1 MKKITLLAMSFV
13 MALTVKAQ
21 RGTDVTNLLSDP
33 DFESS
38 ATGWTIVGGNKIAA
52 TAATYGYNGTNFIE
66 NWVAA
71 PSTLGDQSWSQTIEV
86 PNGIYVVRSLAHAVL
101 QSDASVVPSGVAIYA
116 NQDMVP
122 VTTTNT
128 NPPTEYTVATIVTDG
143 KLKVEYRISS
153 CNVNWAAWD
162 NVRLMQYVGDTEEAA
177 KLLWMQDEL
186 DALAVSAME
195 LIEAP
200 MSQAL
205 KDAIQASVDA
215 IADVVTY
222 DDVAALLETL
232 KAQLAEAELC
242 IEAYARLLATLE
254 AANAELERGFSEG
267 LDEFYDAIDAAQAA
281 YEAAELGLEE
291 TEAAI
296 LKLLKDIEAFQMA
309 NADGTERFDM
319 TDRYM
324 TNPTLRKNSQ
334 GWSGSTPGL
343 EYEVMEFFN
352 CDFDIYQELTDVPNG
367 MYVVQVQGFYRTG
380 DNDSGAAYQAGTEN
394 ITAQLY
400 ANEESVPLLSL
411 YKYPASVMG
420 VTNSEVLNDYVNM
433 RVSTSEAFGLT
444 NPELGI
450 PYYAEN
456 ELTVIVQD
464 RTLKIGLRNT
474 GHSANSWCAFRDFK
488 LYYYGDFP
496 AVALTLK
503 LDEAEAWLAERTEI
517 LPVTAYNELSDACLA
532 ASEYTEIGLYEN
544 EEVMAA
550 MAAFEAVYNSVKNV
564 EALVAQLKEMT
575 DKVENELSVL
585 EYPGWDALYEVYD
598 AMTPLVEEGA
608 EVELAEDQ
616 TTEQYYQEAVAT
628 LQAAIYAYYESQI
641 PTPENPADYT
651 HRIVLPTFASAK
663 NYTIPAPWVVAN
675 VQASGDVWVG
685 PGQADINGDGT
696 TPLPCLNSWSNDFTT
711 MNVYQDIEGLPEGI
725 YSVSARAITQGLG
738 QQHAYAT
745 SSVSTVVSEDMAVV
759 GWDAGGA
766 GIGEWELLQTEKV
779 VVVDGKLRIGFAS
792 VSAGDINGWYQV
804 TDFKLQYYGE
814 ATGEDLK
821 AAWEASLL
829 RAQEYANILLPGDS
843 KDVKAAIEAATPL
856 AAEGKY
862 VEACGALNPAVA
874 ASDSVFNAVQKFYA
888 GNYEALLDMTAELDY
903 DVNVSA
909 AKLLAVTMQ
918 MVGQALHAED
928 ATHTILPALDAKLGG
943 YVAYAT
949 ALIEAENTLATIKG
963 VKEEYKTFVKEQVIT
978 PQVDDLTA
986 VLRPAADCADL
997 QAKLEKAM
1005 KRLTS
1010 ALNINLPVGDLT
1022 EDLVVNPTIDDE
1034 AATGWT
1040 VVKGTGNGP
1049 TNASQHYDG
1058 TPANRYLDSWN
1069 PAAGSLNFT
1078 AYQEIVGL
1086 PDGTYQLTVAT
1097 RSDGDNAWVFASPEV
1112 FPADTLTADT
1122 AKWAEATQWAQVK
1135 KYYADHGEIWYV
1147 DSLAWAAA
1155 DGTIE
1160 APYFNANDG
1169 KGWGWSYDTIT
1180 VEVTHHYLAIGVT
1193 ANSELSRKDK
1203 FTGTWL
1209 GADDWKLELLTKAA
1223 TQSPFDATDGIEN
1236 VEAVVPVKL
1245 GIYDLFGRRI
1255 DTPTAPGIY
1264 IIDGKKTL
1272 FKK

>member
-21 RGTDVTNLLSDP
+21 RGTDVTNLLTNP
-33 DFESS
+33 DFED
-38 ATGWTIVGGNKIAA
+38 AANGWTIVGGNKIAA

-71 PSTLGDQSWSQTIEV
+71 PSTLSDQSWSQTIEV

-215 IADVVTY
+215 IADVTAY
-222 DDVAALLETL
+222 EGAATLLETL
-232 KAQLAEAELC
+232 KAQMAEAELC
-242 IEAYARLLATLE
+242 IDAYARLLAELE

-267 LDEFYDAIDAAQAA
+267 LDEFYDAIDAAQAV
-281 YEAAELGLEE
+281 YEAGDLSIQEA
-291 TEAAI
+291 EAAI
-296 LKLLKDIEAFQMA
+296 LKLQEDIFTFQML
-309 NADGTERFDM
+309 NADGTERFDV
-319 TDRYM
+319 TEKFM
-324 TNPTLRKNSQ
+324 TNPTLRKGNQ
-334 GWSGSTPGL
+334 GWEGSAPGL
-343 EYEVMEFFN
+343 EHEVMEFYES
-352 CDFDIYQELTDVPNG
+352 DFDIYQTLTNIPNG
-367 MYVVQVQGFYRTG
+367 MYVVEVQGFYRTTW
-380 DNDSGAAYQAGTEN
+380 NDSGAAYQEGTEN

-400 ANEESVPLLSL
+400 ANNESAPMLSL

-420 VTNSEVLNDYVNM
+420 VTNDQVLNDYVNM

-456 ELTVIVQD
+456 ALTVIVQD
-464 RTLKIGLRNT
+464 STLKIGLRNT
-474 GHSANSWCAFRDFK
+474 GHLAGSWCTFRDFK
-488 LYYYGDFP
+488 LYYYGNFP
-496 AVALTLK
+496 AVVLTLK
-503 LDEAEAWLAERTEI
+503 IEEAQAWLAGDGAT
-517 LPVTAYNELSDACLA
+517 LPVTAYAELDYACLDA
-532 ASEYTEIGLYEN
+532 EAYTGVGEYEP
-544 EEVMAA
+544 EEVLKVLAE
-550 MAAFEAVYNSVKNV
+550 FEAVYNSVKNV
-564 EALVAQLKEMT
+564 AALVAQLKDML
-575 DKVENELSVL
+575 LSVEEL
-585 EYPGWDALYEVYD
+585 LQREYPGLDALNAAYD
-598 AMTPLVEEGA
+598 AATPLVEDGA
-608 EVELAEDQ
+608 EVELAEEQ
-616 TTEQYYQEAVAT
+616 TTEQYYEAAIVT
-628 LQAAIYAYYESQI
+628 LQAAINAYYESQME
-641 PTPENPADYT
+641 TVTRENPADFT
-651 HRIVLPTFASAK
+651 HL
-663 NYTIPAPWVVAN
+663 IPNAN
-675 VQASGDVWVG
+675 FEEKGDW
-685 PGQADINGDGT
+685 T
-696 TPLPCLNSWSNDFTT
+696 W
-711 MNVYQDIEGLPEGI
+711 
-725 YSVSARAITQGLG
+725 
-738 QQHAYAT
+738 
-745 SSVSTVVSEDMAVV
+745 TVVSTGNVSDQWWVGGCRPTEQDGANRQGVNLWSWGISSIDVHQDLTGLPNGLYKVSAELITQTGLATNQHVYATGIATSTSDLLEAEGWEAFEWTTLTTNDFAVV
-759 GWDAGGA
+759 
-766 GIGEWELLQTEKV
+766 L
-779 VVVDGKLRIGFAS
+779 DGKLTIGAAS
-792 VSAGDINGWYQV
+792 SEGGSGSEGWFQA
-804 TDFKLQYYGE
+804 TNFKLYYYGE
-814 ATGEDLK
+814 ATEEDLK
-821 AAWEASLL
+821 AAWEISLL

-843 KDVKAAIEAATPL
+843 KDVKAAIEAATPM

-862 VEACGALNPAVA
+862 AEACNTLNPAVA

-1049 TNASQHYDG
+1049 TRTGEHYDG
-1058 TPANRYLDSWN
+1058 ISANRYLDSW
-1069 PAAGSLNFT
+1069 AGSGLNFT
-1078 AYQEIVGL
+1078 AYQEIIGL
-1086 PDGTYQLTVAT
+1086 PDGTYQLTVAART
-1097 RSDGDNAWVFASPEV
+1097 DGDNVWAFASPEV

-1122 AKWAEATQWAQVK
+1122 AKWAEATQWAMVK
-1135 KYYADHGEIWYV
+1135 NNGNTHGEIWYA
-1147 DSLAWAAA
+1147 DSLAWIAA
-1155 DGTIE
+1155 DEAIE
-1160 APYFNANDG
+1160 APYFNANNG

-1180 VEVTHHYLAIGVT
+1180 VEVTRHYLAIGVT

-1203 FTGTWL
+1203 FTGTWMSV
-1209 GADDWKLELLTKAA
+1209 DDWKLELLTKAA
-1223 TQSPFDATDGIEN
+1223 TQSPFDVTDGIEN

-1272 FKK
+1272 IKK